1 MKQINLNDLENKG
14 SEFVKKVI
22 TNSNQLNSSDFLK
35 RIIDL
40 IKKNIVEIDIQEFQ
54 YYLPKQIRFIDS
66 NKIISDKQTFGLS
79 VFGSVLLNE
88 NMSIPLLDSE
98 DNFVSFDAKKFNLI
112 LHLEVSYNQVDKN
125 EIDVINIYTFGYY
138 YESEKESYKEW
149 ETIKQMI
156 IDAKKIDEISPNSNL
171 LEKIDTI
178 EVAEDLMRSIGED
191 IDEDL
196 FLEKVILLQKVADI
210 KDYKTVF
217 YEYGSVSKITKQP
230 VLMNKAFSIF
240 LTKEQVVGLIADLS
254 DKYRKIIENIRAEN
268 IHNLFKAN
276 DYVVPIVFGKTERGH
291 ADSTKFEIVLPKLG
305 DWRTGYRDLYTAE
318 LVFHEFSH
326 ILDSGRRMTERNKA
340 TFDVHRHDFVEL
352 FDMVLVDYKEWINK
366 NYNPQLMR
374 DMILYLKNWITE
386 FKVGY
391 DSRINAIKKQEKTR
405 MLSIQEDEDEIKENL
420 GISKNSFPIDILL
433 ENDKEEKL
441 KFMLFALER
450 DMDKSMADNFKR
462 SLLNARI
469 KILDFQD
476 NIEPKIILDKQE
488 LETLLK
494 SLENTETNLYIR
506 DRSLDDG
513 IKIMN
518 LTKDFK
524 NKLQMLSENKLP
536 FEKKKETIVIEDYP
550 MDDIQDFLS
559 TLKR

>member
-40 IKKNIVEIDIQEFQ
+40 IKKDIIEIDIQEFQ

-66 NKIISDKQTFGLS
+66 NKIISDKETFGLS
-79 VFGSVLLNE
+79 VFGSVVLNE

-98 DNFVSFDAKKFNLI
+98 DNFISFEDKKFNFI
-112 LHLEVSYNQVDKN
+112 LHLEVSYNQLGKN

-149 ETIKQMI
+149 ETIQQMI
-156 IDAKKIDEISPNSNL
+156 TDAKKIDEISPNSKL

-210 KDYKTVF
+210 KDFKTVF
-217 YEYGSVSKITKQP
+217 YEYGSVSKITNQP

-254 DKYRKIIENIRAEN
+254 DRYRKIIENIRAEN
-268 IHNLFKAN
+268 IYNLFKAN
-276 DYVVPIVFGKTERGH
+276 NYIVPIVFGKTERGH
-291 ADSTKFEIVLPKLG
+291 ADSTNFEIVLPKLG

-326 ILDSGRRMTERNKA
+326 ILDSGRRMTQRNKA

-405 MLSIQEDEDEIKENL
+405 MLSIQEDEDEIKQNL

-450 DMDKSMADNFKR
+450 DMNKSMADNFKR

-476 NIEPKIILDKQE
+476 DIEPKIILDKQE
-488 LETLLK
+488 LDTLLK
-494 SLENTETNLYIR
+494 SLENTEINSYIR

-524 NKLQMLSENKLP
+524 NKLQMLSDNKLP

>member
-40 IKKNIVEIDIQEFQ
+40 IKKDIIEIDIQEFQ

-66 NKIISDKQTFGLS
+66 NKIISDKETFGLS
-79 VFGSVLLNE
+79 VFGSVVLNE

-98 DNFVSFDAKKFNLI
+98 DNFISFEDKKFNFI
-112 LHLEVSYNQVDKN
+112 LHLEVSYNQLGKN

-149 ETIKQMI
+149 ETIRQMI
-156 IDAKKIDEISPNSNL
+156 TDAKKIDEISPNSKL

-210 KDYKTVF
+210 KDFKTVF
-217 YEYGSVSKITKQP
+217 YEYGSVSKITNQP

-254 DKYRKIIENIRAEN
+254 DRYRKIIENIRAEN
-268 IHNLFKAN
+268 IYNLFKAN
-276 DYVVPIVFGKTERGH
+276 NYIVPIVFGKTERGH
-291 ADSTKFEIVLPKLG
+291 ADSTNFEIVLPKLG

-326 ILDSGRRMTERNKA
+326 ILDSGRRMTQRNKA

-405 MLSIQEDEDEIKENL
+405 MLSIQEDEDEIKQNL

-450 DMDKSMADNFKR
+450 DMNKSMADNFKR

-476 NIEPKIILDKQE
+476 DIEPKIILDKQE
-488 LETLLK
+488 LDTLLK
-494 SLENTETNLYIR
+494 SLENTEINSYIR

-524 NKLQMLSENKLP
+524 NKLQMLSDNKLP

>member
-40 IKKNIVEIDIQEFQ
+40 IRKDIVQINIQEFE

-66 NKIISDKQTFGLS
+66 NKIISDKETFGLS

-98 DNFVSFDAKKFNLI
+98 DNFISFEDKKFNFI
-112 LHLEVSYNQVDKN
+112 LHLEVSYNQVGKN

-149 ETIKQMI
+149 GTIRQMI
-156 IDAKKIDEISPNSNL
+156 TDAKKIDEISPNSNL

-217 YEYGSVSKITKQP
+217 YEYGSVSKITSQP
-230 VLMNKAFSIF
+230 VLMNKSFSIF

-276 DYVVPIVFGKTERGH
+276 NYVVPIVFGNTERGH
-291 ADSTKFEIVLPKLG
+291 ADSTKFQIVLPKLG

-326 ILDSGRRMTERNKA
+326 ILDSGRRMVERNKA
-340 TFDVHRHDFVEL
+340 TFDVHRHDFVKL
-352 FDMVLVDYKEWINK
+352 LDMVLLDYKEWINK
-366 NYNPQLMR
+366 NYNPQIMR
-374 DMILYLKNWITE
+374 DMILYLKNWVTE
-386 FKVGY
+386 FKIGY
-391 DSRINAIKKQEKTR
+391 DLRINAIKKQEKTR
-405 MLSIQEDEDEIKENL
+405 MLSIKEEEQDILKNL
-420 GISKNSFPIDILL
+420 GVSKNSFPIDILL
-433 ENDKEEKL
+433 ENDKEEKI
-441 KFMLFALER
+441 KFMLFSLER
-450 DMDKSMADNFKR
+450 DLNKSMPDTFKR
-462 SLLNARI
+462 SLLNTRI

-494 SLENTETNLYIR
+494 SLDYTEINTYIKN
-506 DRSLDDG
+506 RSLDDE

-524 NKLQMLSENKLP
+524 NKLEMLSENKLP
-536 FEKKKETIVIEDYP
+536 FEKKKEDIVIEDYP
-550 MDDIQDFLS
+550 IENIEDVLS
-559 TLKR
+559 ILKK